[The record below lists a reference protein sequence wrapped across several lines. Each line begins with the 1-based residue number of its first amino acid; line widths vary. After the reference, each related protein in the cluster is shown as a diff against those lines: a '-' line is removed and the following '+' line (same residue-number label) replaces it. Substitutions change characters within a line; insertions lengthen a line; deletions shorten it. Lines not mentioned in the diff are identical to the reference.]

1 MLEKFF
7 HLSEKHTDVKTE
19 VIAGL
24 TTFLAMAYILAVN
37 PVMLANAGMDSQS
50 VFTATALATGIT
62 TIIMGVLAKW
72 PAALSA
78 GMGLNALFVYTVV
91 LTFGYSYQAALAAVF
106 IEGILFFVIC
116 LSGLQEK
123 VVSAI
128 PNQLKAAIGA
138 GIGFFIAFIGLQN
151 AGIVVANSS
160 TIVGLGNLKD
170 PVVLLAILGILITLV
185 LLMLKVK
192 AAVFVGMVITAC
204 LGLIFRVTGLGA
216 EGLPNFT
223 STIFSSSLK
232 MNDFGACFSGFGELF
247 SKPQWFLVI
256 FSMLFVDFFDT
267 AGTLMALA
275 NRCGRLHKDGSV
287 EGGKKAMLT
296 DSIGTIIGSTFGTST
311 ITCFVESSSGIEAGG
326 RTGLTAIVT
335 GLLFILSMF
344 LYPVVGSLV
353 TSAVTAPA
361 LVVVGILMAAQ
372 LSDVDWKQNMIFC
385 ASGLVCIISMSLTY
399 SISDGMA
406 LGFIVYTVA
415 MVGAKKA
422 KEVNIAIWILDI
434 IFIVFFALR

>member
-37 PVMLANAGMDSQS
+37 PIMLANAGMDSQS

-106 IEGILFFVIC
+106 IEGVLFLVIC

-123 VVSAI
+123 VVNAI

-151 AGIVVANSS
+151 SGIVVANAS
-160 TIVGLGNLKD
+160 TIVGLGDLKN
-170 PVVLLAILGILITLV
+170 PVVLLAILGIMITLI

-192 AAVFVGMVITAC
+192 AAVFIGMVITAC
-204 LGLIFRVTGLGA
+204 LGLVFRVTGLGA

-287 EGGKKAMLT
+287 EGGKK
-296 DSIGTIIGSTFGTST
+296 
-311 ITCFVESSSGIEAGG
+311 
-326 RTGLTAIVT
+326 
-335 GLLFILSMF
+335 
-344 LYPVVGSLV
+344 
-353 TSAVTAPA
+353 
-361 LVVVGILMAAQ
+361 
-372 LSDVDWKQNMIFC
+372 
-385 ASGLVCIISMSLTY
+385 
-399 SISDGMA
+399 
-406 LGFIVYTVA
+406 
-415 MVGAKKA
+415 
-422 KEVNIAIWILDI
+422 
-434 IFIVFFALR
+434 